1 MQEYIIKNATL
12 CDALGERVSD
22 IRVCDGII
30 QEIAPNL
37 SGTNTFDAT
46 NLYLIPSL
54 IDLNIKPKSYK
65 QQDLK
70 KIEKK
75 ALQGGVGSIA
85 LTLDND
91 SSLYESLSLF
101 SLYSPIHFLQNIN
114 PYKDSKVQ
122 NIAKLHKNGGSL
134 IEFSSSLKTSTL
146 LCVYDYAK
154 LLNIPCF
161 CYAND
166 MELSSKG
173 SIESE
178 MSYKMGLSSLPHYLQ
193 SIEFSRI
200 SQIAHFKQVSTLL
213 HAINDC
219 NVLKTSEHNAFTFTE
234 VSIHHLIL
242 NESSI
247 ANYNT
252 WGKLNPPL
260 CTKEMQSELLNSL
273 HLIDTLSSTHQEFST
288 SSKEQTFD
296 DAISGVECLEFYFP
310 LLYTYLV
317 KSSKL
322 SLQELCKKTSY
333 TQAQLLNLKKGLI
346 QEGYDA
352 DFILVDPSKEFEINH
367 PLYGKQ
373 LLYGKINVFFSSK
386 QGKVGE

>member
-1 MQEYIIKNATL
+1 MQEYIIKNATV
-12 CDALGERVSD
+12 CDALGERVTD
-22 IRVCDGII
+22 VRVYSGVI
-30 QEIAPNL
+30 QEIARNL
-37 SGTNTFDAT
+37 SGENIIDAT
-46 NLYLIPSL
+46 NLYLLPSL

-85 LTLDND
+85 FTLYND
-91 SSLYESLSLF
+91 SSLDESLSLF
-101 SLYSPIHFLQNIN
+101 SLQSPIHFLQNID
-114 PYKDSKVQ
+114 PYKDEKIQ

-146 LCVYDYAK
+146 LCIYDYAK
-154 LLNIPCF
+154 LLNLPCF

-166 MELSSKG
+166 AELSSKG
-173 SIESE
+173 SVESE
-178 MSYKMGLSSLPHYLQ
+178 MSYKMGLSSLPYYLQ

-200 SQIAHFKQVSTLL
+200 SQIAHFKQIPTLL

-219 NVLKTSEHNAFTFTE
+219 NVLKTSKHNNFTFTE
-234 VSIHHLIL
+234 VSIHHLVL

-247 ANYNT
+247 KNYNT
-252 WGKLNPPL
+252 WGKLDSPL
-260 CTKEMQSELLNSL
+260 CTQDMQNELIDNLR
-273 HLIDTLSSTHQEFST
+273 LIDTLSSVHKEFSS

-310 LLYTYLV
+310 LLYTSLV

-322 SLQELCKKTSY
+322 SLQDLCKKTSY
-333 TQAQLLNLKKGLI
+333 TQAKLLNLNKGLI
-346 QEGYDA
+346 KEGYDA
-352 DFILVDPSKEFEINH
+352 DFILTDLSKEVQINH

-373 LLYGKINVFFSSK
+373 TLYGKINAIFSSK
-386 QGKVGE
+386 EGEVQ